1 MDLVVAL
8 GGTGQLVLH
17 YLVQWHLLGLEAD
30 TGPMRA
36 LVIDQ
41 DQPLASLRFAQSLFA
56 RLADPRGLL
65 ATGAPAPWIR
75 EARLDIGDGHAR
87 LETLLAGEAPHALH
101 PARALFDRATLAQ
114 EVGEG
119 LYGRPCLAPVLWP
132 RHGESIRQAIDAAC
146 QEGVGSGGPV
156 RVVVV

>member
-17 YLVQWHLLGLEAD
+17 YLAQWHLLGLEAD

-41 DQPLASLRFAQSLFA
+41 DQPLASLRFAQS
-56 RLADPRGLL
+56 
-65 ATGAPAPWIR
+65 
-75 EARLDIGDGHAR
+75 
-87 LETLLAGEAPHALH
+87 LLAGEAPHALH

-132 RHGESIRQAIDAAC
+132 RHGESIRQAI
-146 QEGVGSGGPV
+146 
-156 RVVVV
+156 